1 MTAMPMTRLAP
12 TLGRNPRIDTAA
24 HSAAVAATTAMTTDR
39 TTSTG
44 SYANAPPIRMLAI
57 PM

>member
-1 MTAMPMTRLAP
+1 MPAP

-39 TTSTG
+39 ATSTG
-44 SYANAPPIRMLAI
+44 SYSNAPPIRMLAM
-57 PM
+57 PR